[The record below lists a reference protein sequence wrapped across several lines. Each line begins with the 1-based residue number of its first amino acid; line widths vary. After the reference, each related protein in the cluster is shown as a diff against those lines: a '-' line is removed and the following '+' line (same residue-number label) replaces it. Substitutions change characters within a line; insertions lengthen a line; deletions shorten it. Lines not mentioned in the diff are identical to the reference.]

1 MTRLALWYESPPI
14 FPLFT
19 LKNRYIVIII
29 LFYLQV
35 EGARLD
41 KKTRIGMILGT
52 GSNAA
57 FLERADR
64 VHHWEGE
71 RHNEKNVV
79 IDIEWGAF
87 GDKGSIDFIRTK
99 YDREVDNVSLLKQS
113 FT

>member
-1 MTRLALWYESPPI
+1 MSNMAVST
-14 FPLFT
+14 
-19 LKNRYIVIII
+19 KKK
-29 LFYLQV
+29 V

-41 KKTRIGMILGT
+41 KRTRIGMILGT

-57 FLERADR
+57 FLERAQR

-71 RHNEKNVV
+71 RHNEKNVI

-87 GDKGSIDFIRTK
+87 GDKGSIDFIRTA
-99 YDREVDNVSLLKQS
+99 YDKEVDSTSLMTKS

>member
-1 MTRLALWYESPPI
+1 M
-14 FPLFT
+14 
-19 LKNRYIVIII
+19 KIVLMDFSIS
-29 LFYLQV
+29 LPFSLHFSCHLNNQV

-41 KKTRIGMILGT
+41 QNTRIGMILGT

-71 RHNEKNVV
+71 RHGEKNVI

-87 GDKGSIDFIRTK
+87 GDKGTK
-99 YDREVDNVSLLKQS
+99 L
-113 FT
+113 

>member
-1 MTRLALWYESPPI
+1 MPKLCQIIPKPPRKSNNLNLHNFHI
-14 FPLFT
+14 
-19 LKNRYIVIII
+19 
-29 LFYLQV
+29 QV

-57 FLERADR
+57 FLERAER

-71 RHNEKNVV
+71 RHNEKNVI

-87 GDKGSIDFIRTK
+87 GDKGTIDFIRTE
-99 YDREVDNVSLLKQS
+99 YDKEVDNGSLLKNS